1 MLPQQLLPRK
11 VRRPQLTHIVAFAK
25 ERSEWIFQ
33 PSTIQPGD
41 PHWTRLGQFGESTF
55 SIAIAGLD
63 EIRRICRPL
72 VVVAEPQA
80 ERPLAWFGVQGI
92 GGLQAERP

>member
-63 EIRRICRPL
+63 ELRRESVGHSLLSPSHKQR
-72 VVVAEPQA
+72 VH
-80 ERPLAWFGVQGI
+80 
-92 GGLQAERP
+92 